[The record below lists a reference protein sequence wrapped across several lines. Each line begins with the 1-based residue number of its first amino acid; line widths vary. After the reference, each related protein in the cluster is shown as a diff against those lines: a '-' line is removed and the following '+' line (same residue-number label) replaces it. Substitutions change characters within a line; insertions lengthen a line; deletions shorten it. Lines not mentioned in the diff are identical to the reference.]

1 MSAQPTPSTPAA
13 TASTTSAQ
21 VAQSAVAQTLPDHV
35 NIEIDGK
42 AMQVPKGSMIIQA
55 ADKIGVKIPRFCY
68 HDKLPIAANCRM
80 CLVEVEKAPKPQ
92 PACATP
98 VMEGM
103 KIHTQSQRSL
113 SAQRNVMEFLL
124 INHPLDCPICD
135 QGGECELQDVA
146 MGYGRSVSRF
156 TEDKRVVADED
167 LGPLVATEMT
177 RCIHCTRCVR
187 FMDEIAGTTELGGMG
202 RGETLEIGTYIGRA
216 IKTEL
221 SGNIIDVCP
230 VGALTNKV
238 FRFKARPWELTARAS
253 IGYHDSLH
261 SSLYIHTRRGEAM
274 RVVPKDNEA
283 INESWLSDRDRFSH
297 EAITHADR
305 ALKPRIKK
313 NGAWIDTDWATAIA
327 FAKDALKGV
336 IAKHSAQDIG
346 TLVGPM
352 ASAEDY
358 LLFNR
363 LTRGLGSNNIDHRVR
378 QLDFSDDAARPLA
391 PRFEAPL
398 ADIEKARSILLF
410 GANPRMDAPIL
421 GHKVRKANKRGARVF
436 AINSADFDFHFAVEQ
451 KLIGNAVNH
460 ISHALALAKAASEL
474 TGFAMPEELASL
486 MGQALSSDTAKV
498 IVDALKASQP
508 ARLIFGEHAAHHPQA
523 ALLRACAQYVSK
535 ATGASFDEIADG
547 SNSAAAWRMG
557 VLPHR
562 TDAGKSVS
570 TVGLNARQM
579 LEQPLKA
586 YVLAG
591 LEMNDLT
598 LGAQA
603 LEAIAKAECVIAFAH
618 YHSPSI
624 DTLAHVIFPV
634 ALPPECEGTY
644 VNTEGTVQSLTPALK
659 THGDVRAS
667 WRVLRVLG
675 EELGL
680 SGFAFNNFDELH
692 ADVQAALAK
701 NETQTS
707 AVKLQIAPRST
718 ERGLV
723 VSALSSIYTVDSVV
737 RRAKALQGT
746 PIAATDAIKLHPE
759 DALGIGVSQGATLFI
774 GSAALAVDIDKATP
788 KGGFIVSL
796 GLNSAMDMPPT
807 GSTIHVQKR

>member
-1 MSAQPTPSTPAA
+1 MSAQPQTPATPAA
-13 TASTTSAQ
+13 PIAP
-21 VAQSAVAQTLPDHV
+21 PDHV

-42 AMQVPKGSMIIQA
+42 LMQVPKGSMIIQA
-55 ADKIGVKIPRFCY
+55 ADKVGIKIPRFCY

-221 SGNIIDVCP
+221 SGNIIDICP

-238 FRFKARPWELTARAS
+238 FRFRARPWELTARAG

-261 SSLYIHTRRGEAM
+261 SNLYLHTRRGEAM

-297 EAITHADR
+297 EALNHPDR
-305 ALKPRIKK
+305 ALRPKIKR
-313 NGAWIDTDWATAIA
+313 NGAWVECDWPTAIA
-327 FAKDALKGV
+327 FAKDALQTTLS
-336 IAKHSAQDIG
+336 KHSTQDIG

-363 LTRGLGSNNIDHRVR
+363 LTRGLGSHNIDHRVR
-378 QLDFSDDAARPLA
+378 QLDFSDDSARPLA
-391 PRFEAPL
+391 PRFEQPL
-398 ADIEKARSILLF
+398 ADIERARSILLF
-410 GANPRMDAPIL
+410 GVNPRMDAPIL
-421 GHKVRKANKRGARVF
+421 GHKVRKAQKRGARVY
-436 AINSADFDFHFAVEQ
+436 AVNPADFDFHFSVEQ
-451 KLIGNAVNH
+451 KLIGHAVNH
-460 ISHALALAKAASEL
+460 VGHALSLAKAASEL
-474 TGFAMPEELASL
+474 GNAALPESLAAL
-486 MGQALSSDTAKV
+486 MSQALSSDTAKI
-498 IVDALKASQP
+498 IVEAMKSHRAGDTADKSSRP
-508 ARLIFGEHAAHHPQA
+508 ARLIFGEHAARHPQA
-523 ALLRACAQYVSK
+523 ALLRACARYVAL
-535 ATGASFDEIADG
+535 ATGASFDELADG

-557 VLPHR
+557 AVPHR
-562 TDAGKSVS
+562 LEGGKASS
-570 TVGLNARQM
+570 SVGLNARQM

-586 YVLAG
+586 YLLAG
-591 LEMNDLT
+591 LEINDMT
-598 LGAQA
+598 LGASAQ
-603 LEAIAKAECVIAFAH
+603 EAIAKAECVIAFSH
-618 YHSPSI
+618 YLSPSI
-624 DTLAHVIFPV
+624 ETLAHIIFPI

-644 VNTEGTVQSLTPALK
+644 VNTEALVQTIAPALK
-659 THGDVRAS
+659 TPGEVRAN

-680 SGFAFNNFDELH
+680 SGFSFNNFDELH
-692 ADVQAALAK
+692 QDVQAALK
-701 NETQTS
+701 LDVTQVKP
-707 AVKLQIAPRST
+707 VKLSLAPRT
-718 ERGLV
+718 AERGLV
-723 VSALSSIYTVDSVV
+723 ISALSSIYSGDSVV
-737 RRAKALQGT
+737 RRSAALQAT

-759 DALGIGVSQGATLFI
+759 DAMGIGVSQGATLFV
-774 GSAALAVDIDKATP
+774 GSAALAVEIDRATP

-796 GLNSAMDMPPT
+796 GLNSAMDMPTT
-807 GSTIHVQKR
+807 GSTVNVQKR